1 MGNTRAVLYRPISGV
16 ERDKAKFHRL
26 GKKLGLFSD
35 RPKSQ
40 EYPKVKI
47 CVPVKDQID
56 YGTQGLLN
64 QILARGVSGYSA
76 VLYSLASSEV
86 VAARNDS
93 AEDASDFEAI
103 FFIDGD
109 MIFQPDD
116 IKKLLDYNY
125 PVVAGVC
132 TTRGKQGYLC
142 PYLPVMPAMMRLNK
156 WGQYEVV
163 IEGFDYVN
171 ASEEERKS
179 MNPLIEVDAV
189 GTAFMCIR
197 KEVWEKMDKPFF
209 ELWPRPD
216 QPHKQMGEDVSF
228 CKKVRALGF
237 PIYVDTSVIVGH
249 TGEYVYSIYDFLEHY
264 QKDML
269 AEREV
274 EHDLKEKEW
283 GDKTGQEFYE
293 SQVFSEQKRSEI
305 REYLTGTVKP
315 KSEIARIRIDNMIAQ
330 LAHMTA
336 QECGIAMPIIDSL
349 ERKKQYMRGTADD
362 RVQS

>member
-1 MGNTRAVLYRPISGV
+1 MRPTRAVLYRPISG
-16 ERDKAKFHRL
+16 EQKDRAKFHKL
-26 GKKLGLFSD
+26 GKKLGLFKD
-35 RPKSQ
+35 QQVKQ

-47 CVPVKDQID
+47 CVPVKDSID

-64 QILARGVSGYSA
+64 QILAKGVRGYSA
-76 VLYSLASSEV
+76 VLYSLAASEI

-93 AEDASDFEAI
+93 AEDASDYEAI

-116 IKKLLDYNY
+116 IKKLLDHNY
-125 PVVAGVC
+125 PVVSGVC

-142 PYLPVMPAMMRLNK
+142 PYIPVMPAMMRLNR

-163 IEGFDYVN
+163 IEAFDYIN
-171 ASEEERKS
+171 ASEKDRKS

-197 KEVWEKMDKPFF
+197 REVWEKLDKPFF
-209 ELWPRPD
+209 ELWLRPD
-216 QPHKQMGEDVSF
+216 QPHKQMGEDVTF

-237 PIYVDTSVIVGH
+237 SIYVDTSVIVGH
-249 TGEYVYSIYDFLEHY
+249 TGEYVYSIDDFLEHY

-274 EHDLKEKEW
+274 EHEIKEKEW
-283 GDKTGQEFYE
+283 GDKTAQEFYE
-293 SQVFSEQKRSEI
+293 SQVFSEEQRKEIKDYLMKTVNPKNKIAEI
-305 REYLTGTVKP
+305 RIENLL
-315 KSEIARIRIDNMIAQ
+315 SQ
-330 LAHMTA
+330 LIHMAA
-336 QECGIAMPIIDSL
+336 QELEIVVPVIDSL
-349 ERKKQYMRGTADD
+349 ERKKKWARGVKSDD
-362 RVQS
+362 

>member
-1 MGNTRAVLYRPISGV
+1 MGATRALLYRPISG
-16 ERDKAKFHRL
+16 EQKDRAKFHKL
-26 GKKLGLFSD
+26 GKKLGLFKEQQPQ
-35 RPKSQ
+35 R

-47 CVPVKDQID
+47 CVPVKDTID

-64 QILARGVSGYSA
+64 QVLAKGISGYSA
-76 VLYSLASSEV
+76 VLYSLAASEI

-93 AEDASDFEAI
+93 AEDASDYEAI

-116 IKKLLDYNY
+116 IKKLLDYNH
-125 PVVAGVC
+125 PVVSGVC

-142 PYLPVMPAMMRLNK
+142 PYIPVMPAMMRLNR

-163 IEGFDYVN
+163 IDGFDYIN
-171 ASEEERKS
+171 ASERERKS

-197 KEVWEKMDKPFF
+197 REVWEKLDKPFF
-209 ELWPRPD
+209 ELWLRPD
-216 QPHKQMGEDVSF
+216 QPHKQMGEDVTF
-228 CKKVRALGF
+228 CKKIRALGF

-249 TGEYVYSIYDFLEHY
+249 TGEYVYSIHDFLEHY

-274 EHDLKEKEW
+274 EHELKQKDW
-283 GDKTGQEFYE
+283 GDKTAKEFYE
-293 SQVFSEQKRSEI
+293 SQVFDEQKRKEI
-305 REYLTGTVKP
+305 KEYLMKIVSP
-315 KSEIARIRIDNMIAQ
+315 KNEIAEIKIENLVSQ
-330 LAHMTA
+330 LIHMAA
-336 QECGIAMPIIDSL
+336 QELEIAMPVIDSL
-349 ERKKQYMRGTADD
+349 ERKKKWAKGAGL
-362 RVQS
+362 